1 MNPLEAL
8 LQPITRVLNRNIRE
22 STRASELC
30 ERLDGKLIAIR
41 VRDTGLAGY
50 FEIGRDS
57 LDLTTGSDGEP
68 DVVITGSLV
77 SLALMAGEDA
87 IRDGSLDLT
96 GDAATAQAFQQLLT
110 HARPDIEEE
119 LSAVIGD
126 TAAHGLGE
134 CARAV
139 AQWARETR
147 SIMGD
152 NIPAATRWNSSR
164 GASASCATMSIGS
177 RQEFAASGE
186 TRDDAAQNVR
196 DQLPRR
202 PAMMRRRTS
211 GTSCLG
217 DPR

>member
-22 STRASELC
+22 STRASELVA
-30 ERLDGKLIAIR
+30 RLDGKLVAIR
-41 VRDTGLAGY
+41 VRDTALAGY
-50 FEIGRDS
+50 FEIDRGR
-57 LDLTTGSDGEP
+57 LNLTTNHDGEP

-77 SLALMAGEDA
+77 ALALMAGEDA
-87 IRDGSLDLT
+87 IRDGSLDLS

-134 CARAV
+134 FARAV
-139 AQWARETR
+139 GRWASETR

-152 NIPAATRWNSSR
+152 NVREYLQEESR
-164 GASASCATMSIGS
+164 DVPSRYEVEQFS
-177 RQEFAASGE
+177 RQVNQL
-186 TRDDAAQNVR
+186 RDDVDRLAARVGR
-196 DQLPRR
+196 LVEPSR
-202 PAMMRRRTS
+202 
-211 GTSCLG
+211 
-217 DPR
+217 